1 MSNPQL
7 KALKMELLRDKAL
20 RESWEER
27 AAIMEHD
34 GGLSR
39 AEAEEQAMIEVL
51 NARPRDVDRF
61 RPAPERHQETPKP
74 SGRKKDAFEAF

>member
-1 MSNPQL
+1 
-7 KALKMELLRDKAL
+7 MEILRDKAL

-51 NARPRDVDRF
+51 NVRSRDVARF
-61 RPAPERHQETPKP
+61 RPAPERLEKAPE
-74 SGRKKDAFEAF
+74 SRGREKDAFEAF